1 MNNNRVRPAIHFS
14 PQKGWMNDPNGPV
27 YFNGEYH
34 IFFQH
39 NPNDVCWDSMH
50 WGHARSRDLMHWKE
64 LPIALYPD
72 EQGMIFSGC
81 SFVDEENITGFGS
94 IDAPPV
100 LLFYTSHDEKT
111 KREMQCI
118 AYTTDMEHFYK
129 YEGNPVISG
138 RKSTPARDPQVFK
151 NKILGGYS
159 LCLTVEKAVEF
170 YHSVDLINWEKTGEF
185 VLPGY
190 AVHGMIECP
199 CMFECSG
206 MSDRSGVSD
215 CSGKSDCSDMSDRT
229 GMSDRSGKLED
240 KMYVLMMS
248 MDIPESEFSKLPAE
262 AVPHNRIMQYFTG
275 TFDGNTFIADEEQDK
290 TLLVDYGP
298 DFYAGTIFSNTKDI
312 ILIAWLGDFSQEA
325 KEAQTVKEGF
335 KGILSF
341 PRKLQLKKTNAGY
354 RLCHS
359 FIEGERDEE
368 SVSYERITG
377 EESITCEK
385 NAIAEDA
392 VIVEESIIDGC
403 VKEVLKDG
411 GFTAFTLYINA

>member
-1 MNNNRVRPAIHFS
+1 MNINKVRPAIHFS

-50 WGHARSRDLMHWKE
+50 WGHARSKDLMHWEE

-94 IDAPPV
+94 SDALPV
-100 LLFYTSHDEKT
+100 LLFYTSHDEKN
-111 KREMQCI
+111 KREMQCM

-129 YEGNPVISG
+129 YAGNPVIGG
-138 RKSTPARDPQVFK
+138 REGTPARDPQVFK

-159 LCLTVEKAVEF
+159 LCLTVERAVEF
-170 YHSVDLINWEKTGEF
+170 YHSDNLINWEKTGEF

-190 AVHGMIECP
+190 AVQGMIECP

-206 MSDRSGVSD
+206 MS
-215 CSGKSDCSDMSDRT
+215 
-229 GMSDRSGKLED
+229 ED

-248 MDIPESEFSKLPAE
+248 MDIPESEFLKLPAE

-275 TFDGNTFIADEEQDK
+275 TFDGNTFIADKEQDK

-312 ILIAWLGDFSQEA
+312 ILIAWLGDFSPAA
-325 KEAQTVKEGF
+325 KKSETEKEGF

-359 FIEGERDEE
+359 FIEGVKNEE

-377 EESITCEK
+377 EENITGDK
-385 NAIAEDA
+385 NAIAEET
-392 VIVEESIIDGC
+392 VIVEESITDGC
-403 VKEVLKDG
+403 VKEVIKEG
-411 GFTAFTLYINA
+411 GFTAFTAL

>member
-1 MNNNRVRPAIHFS
+1 MNKRVRPAIHFS

-50 WGHARSRDLMHWKE
+50 WGHARSRDLMHWEE

-111 KREMQCI
+111 KREMQCM

-129 YEGNPVISG
+129 YEGNPVIGGREGMPVRDAVISG

-170 YHSVDLINWEKTGEF
+170 YHSDNLINWEKTGEF

-190 AVHGMIECP
+190 AVQGMIECP
-199 CMFECSG
+199 CMF
-206 MSDRSGVSD
+206 D
-215 CSGKSDCSDMSDRT
+215 CT
-229 GMSDRSGKLED
+229 GMSDRSGKSED

-359 FIEGERDEE
+359 FIEGVRDEDI
-368 SVSYERITG
+368 VSYRKIQGEKRIN
-377 EESITCEK
+377 EEKSIISEE
-385 NAIAEDA
+385 IDPS
-392 VIVEESIIDGC
+392 EESIIDGC

-411 GFTAFTLYINA
+411 GFMAFTSYIKV